1 MHLLGR
7 KLRRSTAYHPQTD
20 GQTKVVN
27 QSVETYLCCF
37 AMGTPKQWSKWLPWA
52 EFSYNTTHH
61 TSTQVTPFEVVYGRP
76 PPPLLQYEKGSSL
89 VHEIDRLLHVQD
101 TMISKLKE
109 SLLKAQQRMIKAT
122 NTKRRDVHYEVND
135 WVYLKLRPYRQ
146 SSLGKHNHPKLAP
159 RFVDPF
165 HVIAKVGPVAYRLE
179 LPQDASIHPVFHVS
193 MLRKVVRTNFPIF
206 PIPPLLGPDLSIAI
220 TPAIVLGLR
229 QSLTKDMV

>member
-61 TSTQVTPFEVVYGRP
+61 TSTQVTPFE
-76 PPPLLQYEKGSSL
+76 
-89 VHEIDRLLHVQD
+89 D

-229 QSLTKDMV
+229 QSLTKDTV